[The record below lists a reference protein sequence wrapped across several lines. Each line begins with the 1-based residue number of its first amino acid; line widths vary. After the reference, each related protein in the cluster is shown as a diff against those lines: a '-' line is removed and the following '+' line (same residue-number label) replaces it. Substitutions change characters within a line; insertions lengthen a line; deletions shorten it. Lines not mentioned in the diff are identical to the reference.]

1 MKNRKFIGVLV
12 LSLISIGVLGA
23 CSSNSND
30 ASSDSA
36 KEVKSAENTSKEA
49 VKEKKNS
56 KLLVNDSDFG
66 KVADNASD
74 GENIEIQS
82 KQDYTTNFS
91 DNSWSG
97 VNLAIDK
104 VSVVKTTDI
113 VDYSDD
119 TYTGFVAVHF
129 NVETPQQDVSIY
141 PTQAKIVT
149 DYGEQVDDGGVF
161 NFDTWDGDLMKGT
174 KEDGWGIYPLSKLT
188 DANSIKTLRL
198 TIDSS
203 YDTDNYDDDNAY
215 HTYDISL
222 QLQ

>member
-12 LSLISIGVLGA
+12 LSLISIGVLGG

-49 VKEKKNS
+49 VKEKKNE

-97 VNLAIDK
+97 VNLSIDK